1 MFSLLF
7 STKKILSC
15 ETFFFQKFIKN
26 LAKKKLS
33 RYDHES
39 VIVGQAI
46 INERENK
53 ENKIDMVSCHF
64 CCQNITQR
72 KK

>member
-26 LAKKKLS
+26 LEKKLS

-64 CCQNITQR
+64 FCQNITQR